1 MAPITSRK
9 ICPIMSTATDTRF
22 CDRDCKLLINCY
34 GGELKCVFELMATN
48 STHKG

>member
-1 MAPITSRK
+1 MAPIIPKK

-34 GGELKCVFELMATN
+34 GGELKCVFELMATS

>member
-34 GGELKCVFELMATN
+34 GGELKCVFEQMATS